1 MNNLEQ
7 FESRIARLEKAIA
20 VLTEVALDA
29 KAYCWAIMSE
39 MPDIPA
45 GNAEARQKMEFR
57 MAELMRDAKKDWRRE
72 IVQAGGLLPEEN
84 LRRSNP

>member
-1 MNNLEQ
+1 
-7 FESRIARLEKAIA
+7 

-39 MPDIPA
+39 ISGIPV
-45 GNAEARQKMEFR
+45 GDAEARQQMEFR

-72 IVQAGGLLPEEN
+72 IVKPVGFFQKNRETI
-84 LRRSNP
+84 